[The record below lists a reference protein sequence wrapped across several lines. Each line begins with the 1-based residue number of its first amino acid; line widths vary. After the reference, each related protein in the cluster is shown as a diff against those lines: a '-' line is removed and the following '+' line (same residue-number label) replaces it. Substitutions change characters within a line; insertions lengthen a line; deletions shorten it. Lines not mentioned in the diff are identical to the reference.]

1 MRKGFTKKELNKAF
15 NAIGEKLS
23 KPVTTYLLGG
33 GAMCYR
39 NQKDATK
46 DLDLVFVKRESAT
59 EFANSLNALGY
70 QKLEALEKEYE
81 DMSADGIW
89 EEKGGFRIDSFFKKV
104 CKKLEITPTIEKR
117 SEPFGSFG
125 KLTVRIV
132 SNEDIILFKSI
143 TDRIDDVNDIAAIV
157 RSAEINWKMILDE
170 CTKQSGE
177 RPWHG
182 AAYSK
187 FLELQENHGI
197 SAPILG
203 PLKKLADED
212 TLREGLKRRL
222 EKGMSR
228 KEALK
233 ELRKMGFTKSEIEKV
248 L

>member
-1 MRKGFTKKELNKAF
+1 MRKGFTKEELNKAF
-15 NAIGEKLS
+15 VAIGEKLS
-23 KPVTTYLLGG
+23 IPVTTYLLGG

-46 DLDLVFVKRESAT
+46 DLDLVFVTRESAT
-59 EFANSLNALGY
+59 EFANRLKVLGY

-81 DMSADGIW
+81 EMSADGIW
-89 EEKGGFRIDSFFKKV
+89 EEKNGFRIDSFFKKV
-104 CKKLEITPTIEKR
+104 CKKLEITPTVEKR
-117 SEPFGSFG
+117 SETLGSYG

-157 RSAEINWKMILDE
+157 RSAEINWNTILDE
-170 CTKQSGE
+170 CTRQSGE

-182 AAYSK
+182 ATYSK
-187 FLELQENHGI
+187 FFELQEKHGI

-203 PLKKLADED
+203 SLKRLADKD
-212 TLREGLKRRL
+212 TIREGLKRRL
-222 EKGMSR
+222 GQGMNK

-233 ELRKMGFTKSEIEKV
+233 ELRKMGFTKNELEKV
-248 L
+248 